1 MNNEFILQFHI
12 SDQCNLRCKHCYQ
25 ENYNSKQL
33 KYEEI
38 IKILDQYKEFLIEK
52 NIKGHINLTGGEP
65 LSNPN
70 FFEILNYIDN
80 NKEYYSFAILTN
92 GTLITDKIAEK
103 ISKYKP
109 QYVQISID
117 GDKKTHEKIRGK
129 GTLEKAI
136 QGVQNLNK
144 YGVYTSISFTAHKK
158 NYKTFKK
165 VVSIAKKAKA
175 NKVWTDRLIPI
186 GGAKELVKISL
197 NQKENKKFFKTVYK
211 LMIKTKETQVTMS
224 RALQFLQTGEIPY
237 KCTAGTKLLTVME
250 NGDLVPCRRMPIVL
264 GNVLKEN
271 LLEIYKKSN
280 VIKQLEREEIPKE
293 CIKCEHSEKCR
304 GGLKCLTYA
313 MTEKIIGCLS
323 LLCVW

>member
-165 VVSIAKKAKA
+165 VVSIAKKARA

-280 VIKQLEREEIPKE
+280 AIKQLEREEIPKE

-313 MTEKIIGCLS
+313 MTEKIIGKDPGCYYL
-323 LLCVW
+323 

>member
-211 LMIKTKETQVTMS
+211 LMICKQEK
-224 RALQFLQTGEIPY
+224 FHI
-237 KCTAGTKLLTVME
+237 
-250 NGDLVPCRRMPIVL
+250 
-264 GNVLKEN
+264 NVQQEQN
-271 LLEIYKKSN
+271 Y
-280 VIKQLEREEIPKE
+280 
-293 CIKCEHSEKCR
+293 
-304 GGLKCLTYA
+304 
-313 MTEKIIGCLS
+313 
-323 LLCVW
+323 

>member
-280 VIKQLEREEIPKE
+280 AIKQLEREEIPKE
-293 CIKCEHSEKCR
+293 CIKCEYSEKCR

-313 MTEKIIGCLS
+313 MTEKIIGKDPGCYYL
-323 LLCVW
+323 

>member
-25 ENYNSKQL
+25 ENYSSNQL

-38 IKILDQYKEFLIEK
+38 IDILEQFKEFLLEK
-52 NIKGHINLTGGEP
+52 NLKGHINLTGGEP
-65 LSNPN
+65 LVNPD
-70 FFEILNYIDN
+70 FFKILDYIAS
-80 NKEYYSFAILTN
+80 NKENYSFAILTN
-92 GTLITDKIAEK
+92 GTLITEKIAEK
-103 ISKYKP
+103 ISKYNP

-136 QGVQNLNK
+136 QGIQNLNQ

-158 NYKTFKK
+158 NYKSFKK
-165 VVSIAKKAKA
+165 VVNIAKKARA

-186 GGAKELVKISL
+186 GGAKELSKITL
-197 NQKENKKFFKTVYK
+197 NSKETKKIFKTVYK
-211 LMIKTKETQVTMS
+211 LMKKTKETQITMS
-224 RALQFLQTGEIPY
+224 RALQFLETGETPY
-237 KCTAGTKLLTVME
+237 KCTAGIRLITVME
-250 NGDLVPCRRMPIVL
+250 NGDVVPCRRMPIVI

-271 LLEIYKKSN
+271 LKSIYEKSQI
-280 VIKQLEREEIPKE
+280 IKELKEEKIDDKCSE
-293 CIKCEHSEKCR
+293 CEKAELCR

-313 MTEKIIGCLS
+313 STGKMIGKDPGCYY
-323 LLCVW
+323 

>member
-136 QGVQNLNK
+136 QGLQNLNK

-304 GGLKCLTYA
+304 RGLKC
-313 MTEKIIGCLS
+313 
-323 LLCVW
+323 

>member
-38 IKILDQYKEFLIEK
+38 IKILEQYKEFLIEK

-70 FFEILNYIDN
+70 FFEILNYINN

-197 NQKENKKFFKTVYK
+197 NPKENKKFFKTVYK

-304 GGLKCLTYA
+304 GGLKCLTYT
-313 MTEKIIGCLS
+313 MTEKIIGKDSGCYYL
-323 LLCVW
+323 

>member
-250 NGDLVPCRRMPIVL
+250 NGDLVPCRRIPIVL

-313 MTEKIIGCLS
+313 MTEKIIGKDPGCYYL
-323 LLCVW
+323 

>member
-70 FFEILNYIDN
+70 FFEILNYI

-197 NQKENKKFFKTVYK
+197 NPKENKKFFKTVYK

-313 MTEKIIGCLS
+313 MTEKIIGKDPGCYYL
-323 LLCVW
+323 